1 MTDGVRTVFIHP
13 RVQGGD
19 IHIAYLLA
27 LPSYGMQSHRAGST
41 SKKGLARFQG
51 YDQIEG
57 SQKLRYSGL
66 VVDQSV
72 PVTLP
77 HFDHCVA
84 CSEQSH
90 TFGERGLIEFL
101 HGSIRRGI
109 MLGVSHGITAGTTM
123 VETPVK
129 LVDGSDQ
136 RIIAI
141 DEITVDD
148 GLDRLFS
155 PVTDVS
161 NAVGTGPLLGNLM
174 FLVVQPLQGLEGL
187 VDLGPS
193 PTPQGFDGD
202 GVGGQMVLAP
212 IQIAGTGD
220 GDALGHGI
228 EASLPFEFL
237 LKGFTTGFQQS
248 HIRLAIVNYF
258 LLKSERNIATDLV
271 CMPTSQLVFLLGHHA
286 IGIVNFQIGN
296 AAHVLLMIRGIEQMG
311 KESLF

>member
-1 MTDGVRTVFIHP
+1 M
-13 RVQGGD
+13 QG
-19 IHIAYLLA
+19 
-27 LPSYGMQSHRAGST
+27 HRAGST
-41 SKKGLARFQG
+41 SKKGLAGFQG
-51 YDQIEG
+51 SDQIEG